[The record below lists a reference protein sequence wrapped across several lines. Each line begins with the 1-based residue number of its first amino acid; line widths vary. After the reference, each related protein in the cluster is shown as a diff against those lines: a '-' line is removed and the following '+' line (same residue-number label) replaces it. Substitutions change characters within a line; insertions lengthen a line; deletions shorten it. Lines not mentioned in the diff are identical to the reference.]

1 MTAAQTIEYE
11 KIVINSAKD
20 WINGEASIDNQFE
33 LVLIAE
39 HYNVTLPAC
48 MYHFQY
54 SNSSDHVCA
63 TGAFKTIYKTLEK
76 LAQAIRAEERTK
88 DNAV

>member
-1 MTAAQTIEYE
+1 MTTTQAIEYE

-20 WINGEASIDNQFE
+20 WINGKASIDNQLE
-33 LVLIAE
+33 LALIAD

-48 MYHFQY
+48 MYHFQH
-54 SNSSDHVCA
+54 SNNPDHVCA

-76 LAQAIRAEERTK
+76 LAQAIRAEERTEEK
-88 DNAV
+88 CF